1 MAALIARTRRGADP
15 RPHRAGKARAGL
27 LRALAGGAAAALA
40 LAACT
45 PGGDA
50 RTAQPGPSGDGVL
63 RIGLLLDNE
72 GESAYLND
80 AQLAAVVLAV
90 QEANA
95 AGGHAGK
102 PVELLDAEP
111 SADTGAAAR
120 RLVEAGADV
129 VIGPTDSSRAPAA
142 IDVLAH
148 AKVTLISPAN
158 TSTPLSSYPSSGFY
172 FRTTAAEAAE
182 GAALV
187 ELARQSGARSVAV
200 LNQAGSRGKAVAD
213 GAKAALGAAGLED
226 AGSAEFRGHDAAAA
240 ALGAQEADAVAV
252 VAHDGGPAIL
262 AQLAEAG
269 LSGGRLVLSDG
280 LVGRYGSALA
290 ARSLEGARVVVPGV
304 FPSAEFQTAIL
315 GQDEDLTDMAFAAEA
330 YDAAA
335 LAILAAAVA
344 EDDAGASIASRL
356 TAVSGGDPGTG
367 SPDRT
372 DCTGLPACLELA
384 RAGRAVDY
392 EGQSGPVAFDG
403 HGDITTA
410 RFMVLRFGADNL
422 PKVDG
427 EVTVAR

>member
-1 MAALIARTRRGADP
+1 MLV
-15 RPHRAGKARAGL
+15 
-27 LRALAGGAAAALA
+27 

-45 PGGDA
+45 PGDA
-50 RTAQPGPSGDGVL
+50 RTAQPAPSGDGVL
-63 RIGLLLDNE
+63 RVGLLLDNE

-95 AGGHAGK
+95 AGGHAGA
-102 PVELLDAEP
+102 PIELLDAEP

-120 RLVEAGADV
+120 RLVDAGADV

-142 IDVLAH
+142 IDVLSK

-158 TSTPLSSYPSSGFY
+158 TSAALSSYPSGGFY
-172 FRTTAAEAAE
+172 FRTMAPEAAE

-187 ELARQSGARSVAV
+187 ELARQAGARSLAV
-200 LNQAGSRGKAVAD
+200 LNQAGPRGKAVAE
-213 GAKAALGAAGLED
+213 GAKAARTAAGLED
-226 AGSAEFRGHDAAAA
+226 GGSAEFRGHDAAQA
-240 ALGAQEADAVAV
+240 ALGAEGADAVAV
-252 VAHDGGPAIL
+252 VADDGGPAIL

-269 LSGGRLVLSDG
+269 IAGGRLVLSGG

-290 ARSLEGARVVVPGV
+290 AGTLDGARVAVPGV
-304 FPSAEFQTAIL
+304 FPSADFQTKIL

-356 TAVSGGDPGTG
+356 TAVSGGARSGDSTAR
-367 SPDRT
+367 SA
-372 DCTGLPACLELA
+372 CAGLPACLELV
-384 RAGRAVDY
+384 RAGTPIDY

-403 HGDITTA
+403 KGDVTTA

>member
-1 MAALIARTRRGADP
+1 MLV
-15 RPHRAGKARAGL
+15 
-27 LRALAGGAAAALA
+27 
-40 LAACT
+40 LAACA
-45 PGGDA
+45 PGDA
-50 RTAQPGPSGDGVL
+50 RTAQPAPSGDGVL
-63 RIGLLLDNE
+63 RVGLLLDNE

-95 AGGHAGK
+95 AGGHAGA
-102 PVELLDAEP
+102 PIELLDAEP

-120 RLVEAGADV
+120 RLVDAGADV

-142 IDVLAH
+142 IDVLSK

-158 TSTPLSSYPSSGFY
+158 TSAALSSYPSGGFY
-172 FRTTAAEAAE
+172 FRTMAPEAAE

-187 ELARQSGARSVAV
+187 ELARQAGARSLAV
-200 LNQAGSRGKAVAD
+200 LNQAGPRGKAVAE
-213 GAKAALGAAGLED
+213 GAKAARTAAGLED
-226 AGSAEFRGHDAAAA
+226 GGSAEFRGHDAAQA
-240 ALGAQEADAVAV
+240 ALGAEGADAVAV
-252 VAHDGGPAIL
+252 VADDGGPAIL

-269 LSGGRLVLSDG
+269 IAGGRLVLSGG

-290 ARSLEGARVVVPGV
+290 AGTLDGARVAVPGV
-304 FPSAEFQTAIL
+304 FPSADFQTKIL

-356 TAVSGGDPGTG
+356 TAVSGGARSGDSTAV
-367 SPDRT
+367 SRSA
-372 DCTGLPACLELA
+372 CTGLPACLELV
-384 RAGRAVDY
+384 RAGTPIDY

-403 HGDITTA
+403 KGDVTTA

>member
-1 MAALIARTRRGADP
+1 MPADVVAPTPRRGRGAGFRP
-15 RPHRAGKARAGL
+15 RRSH
-27 LRALAGGAAAALA
+27 LRALAGGAAAVLA
-40 LAACT
+40 LAACA

-50 RTAQPGPSGDGVL
+50 RTARPAPSGDGVL
-63 RIGLLLDNE
+63 RVGLLLDNV

-102 PVELLDAEP
+102 PVELLDPEP

-120 RLVEAGADV
+120 RRGAGGAAGG
-129 VIGPTDSSRAPAA
+129 IGPTDSSRAPAA
-142 IDVLAH
+142 IDVLAR
-148 AKVTLISPAN
+148 ATVPLISPAN
-158 TSTPLSSYPSSGFY
+158 TSAVLSSYPSSGFY
-172 FRTTAAEAAE
+172 FRTMAPETTE

-187 ELARQSGARSVAV
+187 ELARQSGARSIAV
-200 LNQAGSRGKAVAD
+200 LNQAGPHGKAIAD
-213 GAKAALGAAGLED
+213 GAKAALAAAGLTD
-226 AGSAEFRGHDAAAA
+226 AGSAEFTGHDAGGA
-240 ALGAQEADAVAV
+240 ALGAQGADAVAV
-252 VAHDGGPAIL
+252 VADDGGPAIL

-269 LSGGRLVLSDG
+269 ISGGDLVLSGG
-280 LVGRYGSALA
+280 LVGRHGSALA
-290 ARSLEGARVVVPGV
+290 ARSLEGARVAVPGV

-315 GQDEDLTDMAFAAEA
+315 GQDADLKDMAFAAEA

-335 LAILAAAVA
+335 LAILAAADA
-344 EDDAGASIASRL
+344 EDDAGASVASRL
-356 TAVSGGDPGTG
+356 TAVSGGGTG
-367 SPDRT
+367 TGANGAAGT
-372 DCTGLPACLELA
+372 DCTGLPACLGLLA
-384 RAGRAVDY
+384 AGTAVDY

-427 EVTVAR
+427 EVAVAR